1 MQSSI
6 SMKEFMK
13 IMDQVNIID
22 IRSIENYNRNHIPN
36 AKNIP
41 WQTLLLYPEKY
52 LSKKEVYYLYC
63 QKGTRT
69 KQITNVLANQG
80 YKVVNIL
87 GGYEEWIL
95 MH

>member
-36 AKNIP
+36 ARNIP